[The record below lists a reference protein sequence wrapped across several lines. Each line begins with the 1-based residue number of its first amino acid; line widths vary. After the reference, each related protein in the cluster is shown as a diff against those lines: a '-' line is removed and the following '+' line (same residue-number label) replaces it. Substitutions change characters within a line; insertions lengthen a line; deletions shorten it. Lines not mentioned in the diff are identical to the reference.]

1 MNIRIISL
9 ISLFLGLTGSIIAT
23 DWQSISGR
31 DPCTQATPT
40 FNETQLLSSL
50 LLSNDS
56 CYTLNLIPPIS
67 SDLASMSC
75 DYISCD
81 NLSCDVLRN
90 LSNQTTNYVTMATCL
105 WISESQLV
113 CYEPVT
119 LEFLQLTLLDT
130 NNNYYEDMIDAV
142 EGSGYLP
149 DHTPCVV
156 THGNHDKTLFVSFL
170 RFPQQPLSCD
180 NNECVGGANTSQCA
194 CEGSGEEGQC
204 FWNPQSRLT
213 GDYCER
219 CRPVCLSRDHT
230 ISFGQLIAGTFL
242 LSLVFA
248 MGRMCLTILLS
259 DGLGEASQVRGWA
272 GLRLHPLLLT
282 GSDNIPLAL

>member
-1 MNIRIISL
+1 MFKQLRVNVRIICLLSL
-9 ISLFLGLTGSIIAT
+9 VLGLTGSIIAT

-40 FNETQLLSSL
+40 LNETQILSSL

-56 CYTLNLIPPIS
+56 CYILNLIPPIS
-67 SDLASMSC
+67 SDPAILSCDYMSC
-75 DYISCD
+75 DDASCD
-81 NLSCDVLRN
+81 ILKN
-90 LSNQTTNYVTMATCL
+90 LSNQMTDDVTMATCL
-105 WISESQLV
+105 WVSESQLI
-113 CYEPVT
+113 CYET
-119 LEFLQLTLLDT
+119 ISLEFVQLTLDH
-130 NNNYYEDMIDAV
+130 NNYYEDMMEAV

-156 THGNHDKTLFVSFL
+156 THDKTLFVSFL
-170 RFPQQPLSCD
+170 RFPRQPLSCD
-180 NNECVGGANTSQCA
+180 YNECAGGANTSQYV

-213 GDYCER
+213 GEYCER

-230 ISFGQLIAGTFL
+230 LSFGQLIAGTFL

-248 MGRMCLTILLS
+248 MGRMCLTILMS
-259 DGLGEASQVRGWA
+259 DGLGEASQVRVE
-272 GLRLHPLLLT
+272 LRLHPLQLII
-282 GSDNIPLAL
+282 NINRV